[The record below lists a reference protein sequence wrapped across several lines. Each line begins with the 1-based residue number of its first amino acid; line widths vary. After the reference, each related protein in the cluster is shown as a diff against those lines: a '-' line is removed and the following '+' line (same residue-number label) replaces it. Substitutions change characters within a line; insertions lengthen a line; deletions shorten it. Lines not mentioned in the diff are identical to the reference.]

1 MVHIKSENEILL
13 LKESSLLVGKTLA
26 EVAKIIKPGV
36 KTITLDKLAEEY
48 IRDNG
53 AVPGF
58 KGYNGFPNTLCIS
71 VNEQV
76 VHGIPGSRELQDG
89 DIVSIDCG
97 TLMNDFYGDFAYTFA
112 VGEVEKGVLALMQRT
127 KESLYKAIEVAIT
140 GKRIG
145 DIGFAV
151 QNYVEGFGYSVV
163 RDLVGHGLGRNLH
176 EKPEIPNYGKRGN
189 GTKLKERM
197 TLAIEPMINLGT
209 KEVIQEKDGW
219 TIRTADNLPS
229 AHYEHNVVVRNNKA
243 EMLSTYEFIEEAI
256 MKNVNINQ

>member
-36 KTITLDKLAEEY
+36 KTITLDKLAEEF

-112 VGEVEKGVLALMQRT
+112 VGEVEKDGLLLMRRT